1 LNLVIVG
8 GGTAGWLTA
17 IYAQK
22 IFPDCNITLVESEE
36 IGILGAGE
44 GLTPHAI
51 DLLDFLNIP
60 LSDLIKNCNATIKSG
75 IKFTNW
81 EDNEYYY
88 HPFAINKNLSGQ
100 WNNFS
105 KNFYYGNEKN
115 YFHLFNFFENSYK
128 KNNFINNICENS
140 KVPFI
145 PEIESIYYNNN
156 IEKYKSLQSWSTH
169 FDAKEFALF
178 LRKVGEGRGIK
189 RINGMVKEI
198 LTDENGYIKFLK
210 TEKEELPCSF
220 VFDCTGFKR
229 LIIGKF
235 YKSEWKSHSEFLPA
249 KRAAP
254 FFLDIDNENIPPYT
268 ESIAMDYG
276 WSWKIPLQHR
286 FGCGYVFDSDFISDE
301 LVEKEIQNKFGD
313 SIQINKFFSFSA
325 GVYKKVWIKNCLS
338 VGLSSG
344 FIEPLEATSIWQ
356 SILLL
361 RNFFSERT
369 NITSKNEKNIEKINS
384 IYLKQTQEVVDFIY
398 LHYMTKKQQN
408 NFWKNFTLNNK
419 VPDFIE
425 YVFEVSKERILS
437 DEIDFYD
444 KGMFFSSSYLHIID
458 GNGLFTEK
466 TKNKYINEIDNE
478 DIFKIKKIIQK
489 EKEIA
494 ALCVSHSDFLNNL
507 N

>member
-22 IFPDCNITLVESEE
+22 IFPNYNVTLVESEE

-44 GLTPHAI
+44 GSTPHI
-51 DLLDFLNIP
+51 VGLLDFLNIP
-60 LSDLIKNCNATIKSG
+60 VSDLIKNCHSTIKNG

-81 EDNEYYY
+81 ENDEYYY
-88 HPFAINKNLSGQ
+88 HPFAINENISGQ
-100 WNNFS
+100 QNSFP
-105 KNFYYGNEKN
+105 KNFYYGNDKN
-115 YFHLFNFFENSYK
+115 YFHLFNFFKDDYKYNS
-128 KNNFINNICENS
+128 FINNIGEKN

-145 PEIESIYYNNN
+145 SDIKTIYYDNK
-156 IEKYKSLQSWSTH
+156 IQKYESLQSWSIH
-169 FDAKEFALF
+169 FDARELALF
-178 LRKVGEGRGIK
+178 LRKIGESRGIK
-189 RINGMVKEI
+189 RVNGIVEEI
-198 LTDENGYIKFLK
+198 LTDENGYIEFLK
-210 TEKEELPCSF
+210 TEKEKLPCSF

-235 YKSEWKSHSEFLPA
+235 YNSEWKSHSEFLPA

-254 FFLDIDNENIPPYT
+254 FFLDIDSENIPAYT
-268 ESIAMDYG
+268 ESIAMDFG

-301 LVEKEIQNKFGD
+301 LVENEIQNKFGENL
-313 SIQINKFFSFSA
+313 QINRFFNFSP
-325 GVYKKVWIKNCLS
+325 GVYRKVWIKNCLA

-361 RNFFSERT
+361 RNFFSERS
-369 NITSKNEKNIEKINS
+369 NVTSRNEKNIEKINN

-398 LHYMTKKQQN
+398 LHYMTKKQN
-408 NFWKNFTLNNK
+408 NDFWSNFTLNNK
-419 VPDFIE
+419 VPEFIE
-425 YVFEVSKERILS
+425 YIFEVSKERVLS
-437 DEIDFYD
+437 NEIDFND
-444 KGMFFSSSYLHIID
+444 KSMFFSSNYLYVID
-458 GNGLFTEK
+458 GNGLFTQE
-466 TKNKYINEIDNE
+466 TKNKYINEIDNK
-478 DIFKIKKIIQK
+478 DLYKIQRII
-489 EKEIA
+489 ENEFTVA
-494 ALCVSHSDFLNNL
+494 DLCISHSSFLNSL